1 MRAAYVAARERLL
14 RWQEQLVEQAR
25 GRVKARD
32 GFGTLTADL
41 AHRVLRPLNDA
52 VSNTTAEAVAPTL
65 AALKDPFEAALKRAE
80 DEANERLDGILSEGE
95 RPLIVKVDLGL
106 RNREVGT
113 EAEVESLV
121 SNIRERLLEQI
132 RAGQRVRI
140 V

>member
-1 MRAAYVAARERLL
+1 MSMTPEAKRELSSTIRSLRARLL
-14 RWQEQLVEQAR
+14 S
-25 GRVKARD
+25 
-32 GFGTLTADL
+32 DL
-41 AHRVLRPLNDA
+41 HDA
-52 VSNTTAEAVAPTL
+52 TESAYRLSVHEREAGL
-65 AALKDPFEAALKRAE
+65 SEAALKRAE

-121 SNIRERLLEQI
+121 SNIRERLLEQV

>member
-1 MRAAYVAARERLL
+1 MGPAGAEP
-14 RWQEQLVEQAR
+14 
-25 GRVKARD
+25 GSC
-32 GFGTLTADL
+32 
-41 AHRVLRPLNDA
+41 
-52 VSNTTAEAVAPTL
+52 SN
-65 AALKDPFEAALKRAE
+65 KQRSW
-80 DEANERLDGILSEGE
+80 SEGE

-121 SNIRERLLEQI
+121 ENIRERLLEQV